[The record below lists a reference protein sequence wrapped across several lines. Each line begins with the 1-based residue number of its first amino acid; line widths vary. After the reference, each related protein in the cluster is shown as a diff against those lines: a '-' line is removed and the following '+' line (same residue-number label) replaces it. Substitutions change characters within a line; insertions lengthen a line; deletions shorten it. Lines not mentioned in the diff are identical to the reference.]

1 MSSPG
6 EESVARA
13 ASSAVADMVE
23 EARRGVVEVRS
34 GGRGSGAGVVWPG
47 EGLVLTNNH
56 VVAWGGRRRRG
67 GVRVTLQD
75 GRALEAE
82 VVKRSR
88 GLDLALLRLHG
99 ETGGLPAVPV
109 GDLDALRVGEL
120 VFAIGHPWG
129 NPGTATTGVVSG
141 LGVPGGHTRSGGP
154 SAGYVR
160 SDVALAPGNSGGPLL
175 NARGEVVGINAMI
188 FGRTALSI
196 PSNAAVAWAEEPEVE
211 GDAWGLAISSVE
223 EGGPADTAGLLVG
236 DVMLGLAGTG
246 PQDVGSF
253 QDALDRGDAVSL
265 RVLRGGETLVVEVPP
280 RASGRAA

>member
-13 ASSAVADMVE
+13 ASSAVVEMVE

-34 GGRGSGAGVVWPG
+34 GGRGSGAGVIWPG

-88 GLDLALLRLHG
+88 GLDLALLRLRG
-99 ETGGLPAVPV
+99 DTGGLPAVPV
-109 GDLDALRVGEL
+109 GDSDALRVGEL

-129 NPGTATTGVVSG
+129 NPGRATAGGWRSPPSKRAAPPTPQASSWATLCSG
-141 LGVPGGHTRSGGP
+141 SPERGRRTS
-154 SAGYVR
+154 VR
-160 SDVALAPGNSGGPLL
+160 SRTPWTGATPSPCGSCAGERPWSWRCPRGLRGAPRDAGAGVRRGPDADG
-175 NARGEVVGINAMI
+175 ARGAALHAPLRRG
-188 FGRTALSI
+188 GRGGGGGRVRPARRR
-196 PSNAAVAWAEEPEVE
+196 AARA
-211 GDAWGLAISSVE
+211 
-223 EGGPADTAGLLVG
+223 
-236 DVMLGLAGTG
+236 LGL
-246 PQDVGSF
+246 
-253 QDALDRGDAVSL
+253 
-265 RVLRGGETLVVEVPP
+265 
-280 RASGRAA
+280 

>member
-34 GGRGSGAGVVWPG
+34 GGRGSGAGVIWPG

-88 GLDLALLRLHG
+88 GLDLALLRLRGDTG
-99 ETGGLPAVPV
+99 ELPAVPV
-109 GDLDALRVGEL
+109 GDSDALRVGEL

-129 NPGTATTGVVSG
+129 NPGTATAGVVGG
-141 LGVPGGHTRSGGP
+141 LEVPGRRSRWGSSTTR
-154 SAGYVR
+154 YVR

-175 NARGEVVGINAMI
+175 NAAGEVVGINAMV
-188 FGRTALSI
+188 FGRTALSV
-196 PSNAAVAWAEEPEVE
+196 PSNAASDWIAEPGERRGDPRPRLGVEVVSVEFPTSGRPEA
-211 GDAWGLAISSVE
+211 GDAWGLAVASVE
-223 EGGPADTAGLLVG
+223 EGGPAAAAGPLGGDTLL
-236 DVMLGLAGTG
+236 
-246 PQDVGSF
+246 
-253 QDALDRGDAVSL
+253 
-265 RVLRGGETLVVEVPP
+265 
-280 RASGRAA
+280 

>member
-82 VVKRSR
+82 VLKRSR

-99 ETGGLPAVPV
+99 ETGGLPPVPL
-109 GDLDALRVGEL
+109 GGSDAPRGGGVVL
-120 VFAIGHPWG
+120 AIGLPWG
-129 NPGTATTGVVSG
+129 NPGTATAGIVSR
-141 LGVPGGHTRSGGP
+141 LG
-154 SAGYVR
+154 
-160 SDVALAPGNSGGPLL
+160 
-175 NARGEVVGINAMI
+175 I
-188 FGRTALSI
+188 
-196 PSNAAVAWAEEPEVE
+196 
-211 GDAWGLAISSVE
+211 
-223 EGGPADTAGLLVG
+223 
-236 DVMLGLAGTG
+236 
-246 PQDVGSF
+246 
-253 QDALDRGDAVSL
+253 
-265 RVLRGGETLVVEVPP
+265 
-280 RASGRAA
+280 